1 MENPQYIGVKER
13 KKLVN
18 KEKLIEMIEA
28 ELVKADQAQNDVAF
42 DKHIYAIHTLTALYT
57 NTDDRAKSSS
67 SRDITHT
74 AVQTNTSTKQAT
86 SSQAVTDEE
95 IRLMGGK
102 VSPSK
107 TTTSNARMVTDDEIG
122 NGESLFDF

>member
-67 SRDITHT
+67 RDITHT
-74 AVQTNTSTKQAT
+74 AVQMNASTKQAT
-86 SSQAVTDEE
+86 SSQSVTDEE

>member
-13 KKLVN
+13 KKPVN

-57 NTDDRAKSSS
+57 NTDDREKSS

-74 AVQTNTSTKQAT
+74 AVQTNTSTKQTT
-86 SSQAVTDEE
+86 SSQSVTDEE

>member
-18 KEKLIEMIEA
+18 KEKLIEMIET

-57 NTDDRAKSSS
+57 NTDDRAKSS

-107 TTTSNARMVTDDEIG
+107 TTTTNARMVTDDEIG

>member
-1 MENPQYIGVKER
+1 M
-13 KKLVN
+13 N

-67 SRDITHT
+67 RDITHT
-74 AVQTNTSTKQAT
+74 AVQMNASTKQAT
-86 SSQAVTDEE
+86 SSQSVTDEE

>member
-67 SRDITHT
+67 RDITHT

-86 SSQAVTDEE
+86 SSQSVTDEE